1 MFTHQ
6 SCREGEGEVWYIKP
20 LNKPTNGAG
29 ARYVTSGFG
38 EPFIGGFIKSNDI
51 QKRSVSVSGGGEAF
65 HLLPLGVLRA
75 SQLAMTIDD
84 HATLA
89 TV

>member
-1 MFTHQ
+1 M
-6 SCREGEGEVWYIKP
+6 
-20 LNKPTNGAG
+20 
-29 ARYVTSGFG
+29 ARGRVTLRQASVSHSLEDF
-38 EPFIGGFIKSNDI
+38 KSKDI

-84 HATLA
+84 HATLD

>member
-6 SCREGEGEVWYIKP
+6 SCREGEGEVWCIKP

-38 EPFIGGFIKSNDI
+38 EPFIGGFKSKDI

>member
-6 SCREGEGEVWYIKP
+6 SYRDGEGEGWYIKP
-20 LNKPTNGAG
+20 PNKSTNGAG

-38 EPFIGGFIKSNDI
+38 EPFIGGFKSKDI